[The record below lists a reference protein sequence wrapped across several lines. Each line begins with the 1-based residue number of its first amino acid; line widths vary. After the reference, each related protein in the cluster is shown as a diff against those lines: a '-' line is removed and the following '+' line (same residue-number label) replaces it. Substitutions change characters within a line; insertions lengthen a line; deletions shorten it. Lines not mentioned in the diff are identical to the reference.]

1 MRSAQP
7 VRDRSSLQLRLG
19 LLRVDVVRE
28 PVKRRG
34 RQRGDDDDPA
44 LVRRPDVRD
53 GLRLAAFPTARVEHR
68 RGGRDD
74 GPGDD
79 RRHRPARGRRRGDDG
94 EGGDGEEK
102 EVESAVLAAEWV
114 PHELR
119 VAPEPPSGIGDSPDR
134 GYVERTPDRLAAMT
148 YSIVARDE
156 GTGELGVAVQSRAFG
171 VGMCAWARA
180 GVGAVATQSFTER
193 GYGPRGL
200 DLLAAGES
208 PADALAQLVE
218 ADEQRDFRQVAFLA
232 ADGSTAAHTGAACIP
247 DCGHTARHHVS
258 AQGNMLASPAVWP
271 AAADTFETAEGPLA
285 ERLLAALDAAEE
297 AGGDFR
303 GRESA
308 TLLVVSGDRDEK
320 PWQPVVDLRV
330 DNHDEPL
337 RELRRLHGL
346 TAAYRRRRN
355 FDERSDLEEEV
366 EIARTA
372 GLPPD
377 QVALTAALVAL
388 KRDDLDT
395 AAAQLKPIADADPR
409 WRETFERHVRLGHL
423 PQAVL
428 DRLG

>member
-1 MRSAQP
+1 
-7 VRDRSSLQLRLG
+7 
-19 LLRVDVVRE
+19 
-28 PVKRRG
+28 
-34 RQRGDDDDPA
+34 
-44 LVRRPDVRD
+44 
-53 GLRLAAFPTARVEHR
+53 
-68 RGGRDD
+68 
-74 GPGDD
+74 
-79 RRHRPARGRRRGDDG
+79 
-94 EGGDGEEK
+94 
-102 EVESAVLAAEWV
+102 
-114 PHELR
+114 
-119 VAPEPPSGIGDSPDR
+119 
-134 GYVERTPDRLAAMT
+134 MT

-247 DCGHTARHHVS
+247 DCGHTARHNVS

-355 FDERSDLEEEV
+355 FDEGSDLEEEI
-366 EIARTA
+366 EIARAA

>member
-1 MRSAQP
+1 
-7 VRDRSSLQLRLG
+7 
-19 LLRVDVVRE
+19 
-28 PVKRRG
+28 
-34 RQRGDDDDPA
+34 
-44 LVRRPDVRD
+44 
-53 GLRLAAFPTARVEHR
+53 
-68 RGGRDD
+68 
-74 GPGDD
+74 
-79 RRHRPARGRRRGDDG
+79 
-94 EGGDGEEK
+94 
-102 EVESAVLAAEWV
+102 
-114 PHELR
+114 
-119 VAPEPPSGIGDSPDR
+119 
-134 GYVERTPDRLAAMT
+134 MT

-247 DCGHTARHHVS
+247 DCGHTARHNVS

-337 RELRRLHGL
+337 GELRRLHGL

-355 FDERSDLEEEV
+355 FDEGSDLEEEI
-366 EIARTA
+366 EIARAA